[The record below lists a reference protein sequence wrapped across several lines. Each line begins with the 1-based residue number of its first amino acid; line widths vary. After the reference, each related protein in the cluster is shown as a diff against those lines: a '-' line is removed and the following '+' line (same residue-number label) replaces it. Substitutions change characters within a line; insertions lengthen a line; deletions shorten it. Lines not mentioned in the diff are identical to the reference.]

1 MLRFLQRGWQAA
13 DPAADEV
20 AGGPAWRNRL
30 ELSRIV
36 LIDWHFA
43 HDGWLFVA
51 GVLCKARDR
60 ESRLVEHARA
70 VFSTWTWIDHDAAA
84 SARRAV

>member
-1 MLRFLQRGWQAA
+1 M
-13 DPAADEV
+13 
-20 AGGPAWRNRL
+20 
-30 ELSRIV
+30 

-84 SARRAV
+84 VGPTGRIDIPAGAALSCP

>member
-1 MLRFLQRGWQAA
+1 M
-13 DPAADEV
+13 
-20 AGGPAWRNRL
+20 
-30 ELSRIV
+30 